1 MGNRIFVA
9 LVMLLWVST
18 MSWLMVARIL
28 PPFFQGEP
36 PTHGIRAS
44 NEPMCWQIQYGDR
57 PVGYAVS
64 QTVPGAL
71 DTTEIYSRV
80 LLERIE
86 LRQFAP
92 QWMESLVR
100 SMGEVSF
107 DTRTRLVLDSL
118 GSLST
123 FDTVVKINDMPIA
136 MKVMGRVDG
145 PDLKLRIQSG
155 DISHE
160 VSYPVANKAWMSS
173 ELMPE
178 SKLLPVYVGR
188 KWQQEVFSPFRPPNS
203 SLELM
208 QAEVVEESVIE
219 HRHERV
225 NARKIEM
232 RTLTGAGVAADNTL
246 RAVMWVADDGT
257 VLRQDVY
264 MINATNLRFERCH
277 EPAMIELA
285 GKLLDLERFATIAPT
300 ALAP

>member
-9 LVMLLWVST
+9 LVLLLWVST

-36 PTHGIRAS
+36 PTHGILAS
-44 NEPMCWQIQYGDR
+44 KEPMCWQIQFGDR
-57 PVGYAVS
+57 QVGYAVS
-64 QTVPGAL
+64 QIVPGAL

-118 GSLST
+118 GSLSR
-123 FDTVVKINDMPIA
+123 FDTTVKINDMPIV
-136 MKVMGRVDG
+136 MKVVGRVEG

-155 DISHE
+155 GISHE
-160 VSYPVANKAWMSS
+160 ASYPVANTAWMSS

-178 SKLLPVYVGR
+178 PKLLQVYVGR

-203 SLELM
+203 SLELI
-208 QAEVVEESVIE
+208 QAEVVEEGLIE

-232 RTLTGAGVAADNTL
+232 RTITGAGVASDNTL
-246 RAVMWVADDGT
+246 RSVMWVSDDGT

-264 MINATNLRFERCH
+264 MINSTNLRFERCS
-277 EPAMIELA
+277 EPPMIELA
-285 GKLLDLERFATIAPT
+285 GKLLDLENFATIAPT
-300 ALAP
+300 VLAP